1 MSSKQSDN
9 STPCLPTNLI
19 QFPSEQSGKRGFIV
33 NHKTGKTW
41 RYEPGLRRQEVGE
54 PTVAQR
60 GLQTQAEERKANN
73 ERVKRN
79 YRLT

>member
-1 MSSKQSDN
+1 MSTKQS
-9 STPCLPTNLI
+9 TPSIQCSPTNLI

-33 NHKTGKTW
+33 NHKTG
-41 RYEPGLRRQEVGE
+41 RRWPYGAGMSLAPTGT

-73 ERVKRN
+73 ERVKRD

>member
-9 STPCLPTNLI
+9 STPSLPTNLI

-33 NHKTGKTW
+33 NHKTG
-41 RYEPGLRRQEVGE
+41 RRWPYGAGMSLVSAGT

-60 GLQTQAEERKANN
+60 GLQTQAEERKTHN
-73 ERVKRN
+73 ERVKRD